1 MGKFY
6 KLIVKQDVRR
16 APETILGFPVSKE
29 LSTYIE
35 TERDLVAEFE
45 KRGVKSVDITTVDS
59 IPERGEDGNFPRVF
73 DLKDEG
79 LTQEVDDDENDEEDE

>member
-6 KLIVKQDVRR
+6 RLKVKQSVNR
-16 APETILGFPVSKE
+16 APQSILGFPVDKE
-29 LSTYIE
+29 VSTYIE

-45 KRGVKSVDITTVDS
+45 KKGVKSVEITSVES
-59 IPERGEDGNFPRVF
+59 IPERGENGDYPLKF

-79 LTQEVDDDENDEEDE
+79 LLEEVGEDEQQN